1 MFEFFMYIMIA
12 WGIMSLVVYM
22 CLKLY
27 FRNVM
32 ITVNDDGKLDF
43 TDISA
48 LNESGWGSKEK

>member
-1 MFEFFMYIMIA
+1 MLEFFAFVMIA

-32 ITVNDDGKLDF
+32 ITVNDKGNLEY
-43 TDISA
+43 TNISA